1 LQGTEGYWASI
12 LQLTPSAIA
21 RKSSNGAGSSVV
33 QGRLVKDRDDVDVI
47 NILHEAEAMLEAA
60 SCSSRNAPDMQ
71 VVTFLK
77 PARKT

>member
-47 NILHEAEAMLEAA
+47 NILHEAEALLEAA
-60 SCSSRNAPDMQ
+60 MGRDNH
-71 VVTFLK
+71 LGR
-77 PARKT
+77 PAILIDAVHRKL